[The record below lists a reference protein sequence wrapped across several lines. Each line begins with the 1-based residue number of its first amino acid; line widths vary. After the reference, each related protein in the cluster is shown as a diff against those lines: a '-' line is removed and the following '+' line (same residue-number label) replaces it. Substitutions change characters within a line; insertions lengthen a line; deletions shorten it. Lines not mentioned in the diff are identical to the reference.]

1 MRGNDER
8 RSPAEGASTE
18 AEVSAFEAVLI
29 DPMQEKDE
37 ELKDRQFVTALARG
51 LEVLRC
57 FTPRESLLGN
67 QELAKK
73 TGLPKPT
80 VSRLTHTLTR
90 LGYLRHL
97 PHSGKYQL
105 EVGVMSFGYA
115 MLSNLS
121 IRALARPL
129 MEEMAGYA
137 KAAVAM
143 AARDRLSMVYLD
155 VVHGEANL
163 TMRRQ
168 VGSHLSLHRSAI
180 GRACLAAMPE
190 DEREFILG
198 HIRKRHP
205 EDWPE
210 VRKGLERAFRD
221 YADYGFC
228 LSLGEWHRDVNA
240 VGVALHH
247 ESHGLLA
254 FNCGGPSFHL
264 KREKLEDDIGPRL
277 LHMVHNIEA
286 ATRCPRPVT
295 ESWQPA

>member
-51 LEVLRC
+51 LELLRC

-168 VGSHLSLHRSAI
+168 GGSHLSLHRSAI

-228 LSLGEWHRDVNA
+228 LSLGEWQRDVNA

-286 ATRCPRPVT
+286 ATR
-295 ESWQPA
+295 

>member
-8 RSPAEGASTE
+8 RSPAEGTE
-18 AEVSAFEAVLI
+18 ASAFERVLI
-29 DPMQEKDE
+29 DPMQEEDE

-51 LEVLRC
+51 LELLRC

-67 QELAKK
+67 QELARK

-97 PHSGKYQL
+97 PQSGKYQL
-105 EVGVMSFGYA
+105 EAGVMSFGYA

-121 IRALARPL
+121 IRAVARPL

-168 VGSHLSLHRSAI
+168 VGSHLSLYRSAI
-180 GRACLAAMPE
+180 GRACLAALLE
-190 DEREFILG
+190 DEREFLLG

-205 EDWPE
+205 DDWPE

-228 LSLGEWHRDVNA
+228 LSLGEWQRDVNA
-240 VGVALHH
+240 VGVALRH

-286 ATRCPRPVT
+286 ATR
-295 ESWQPA
+295 

>member
-37 ELKDRQFVTALARG
+37 ELQDRQFVTALARG
-51 LEVLRC
+51 LELLRC

-228 LSLGEWHRDVNA
+228 LSLGEWQRDVNA

-286 ATRCPRPVT
+286 ATR
-295 ESWQPA
+295 

>member
-51 LEVLRC
+51 LELLRC

-73 TGLPKPT
+73 PGLPKPT

-228 LSLGEWHRDVNA
+228 LSLGEWQRDVNA

-286 ATRCPRPVT
+286 ATR
-295 ESWQPA
+295 

>member
-1 MRGNDER
+1 MRDNDGR

-51 LEVLRC
+51 LELLRC

-228 LSLGEWHRDVNA
+228 LSLGEWQRDVNA

-286 ATRCPRPVT
+286 ATR
-295 ESWQPA
+295 

>member
-51 LEVLRC
+51 LELLRC

-155 VVHGEANL
+155 VVHCEANL

-228 LSLGEWHRDVNA
+228 LSLGEWQRDVNA

-286 ATRCPRPVT
+286 ATR
-295 ESWQPA
+295 

>member
-51 LEVLRC
+51 LELLRC

-180 GRACLAAMPE
+180 GRACLAAMQE

-228 LSLGEWHRDVNA
+228 LSLGEWQRDVNA

-286 ATRCPRPVT
+286 ATR
-295 ESWQPA
+295 

>member
-51 LEVLRC
+51 LELLRC

-180 GRACLAAMPE
+180 GRACLATMPE

-228 LSLGEWHRDVNA
+228 LSLGEWQRDVNA

-286 ATRCPRPVT
+286 ATR
-295 ESWQPA
+295 

>member
-18 AEVSAFEAVLI
+18 AEMSAFEAVLI

-51 LEVLRC
+51 LELLRC

-97 PHSGKYQL
+97 PPSGKYQL

-228 LSLGEWHRDVNA
+228 LSLGEWQRDVNA

-286 ATRCPRPVT
+286 ATR
-295 ESWQPA
+295 

>member
-51 LEVLRC
+51 LELLRC

-67 QELAKK
+67 QELAKM

-228 LSLGEWHRDVNA
+228 LSLGEWQRDVNA

-286 ATRCPRPVT
+286 ATR
-295 ESWQPA
+295 

>member
-51 LEVLRC
+51 LELLRC

-228 LSLGEWHRDVNA
+228 LSLGEWQRDVNA

-277 LHMVHNIEA
+277 LHMVHSIEA
-286 ATRCPRPVT
+286 ATR
-295 ESWQPA
+295 

>member
-8 RSPAEGASTE
+8 RSPAEGASAE

-29 DPMQEKDE
+29 DPMQENDE

-51 LEVLRC
+51 LELLRC

-228 LSLGEWHRDVNA
+228 LSLGEWQRDVNA

-286 ATRCPRPVT
+286 ATR
-295 ESWQPA
+295 

>member
-51 LEVLRC
+51 LELLRC

-198 HIRKRHP
+198 HFRKRHP

-228 LSLGEWHRDVNA
+228 LSLGEWQRDVNA

-286 ATRCPRPVT
+286 ATR
-295 ESWQPA
+295 

>member
-1 MRGNDER
+1 MRVNDER

-29 DPMQEKDE
+29 DPMQENDE

-51 LEVLRC
+51 LELLRC

-228 LSLGEWHRDVNA
+228 LSLGEWQRDVNA

-286 ATRCPRPVT
+286 ATR
-295 ESWQPA
+295 

>member
-51 LEVLRC
+51 LELLRC

-168 VGSHLSLHRSAI
+168 VGSHLSLHCSAI

-228 LSLGEWHRDVNA
+228 LSLGEWQRDVNA

-286 ATRCPRPVT
+286 ATR
-295 ESWQPA
+295 

>member
-51 LEVLRC
+51 LELLRC

-228 LSLGEWHRDVNA
+228 LSLGEWQRDVNA

-264 KREKLEDDIGPRL
+264 KRERLEDDIGPRL

-286 ATRCPRPVT
+286 ATR
-295 ESWQPA
+295 

>member
-51 LEVLRC
+51 LELLRC

-205 EDWPE
+205 EDWSE

-228 LSLGEWHRDVNA
+228 LSLGEWQRDVNA

-286 ATRCPRPVT
+286 ATR
-295 ESWQPA
+295 

>member
-37 ELKDRQFVTALARG
+37 ELKGRQFVTALARG
-51 LEVLRC
+51 LELLRC

-228 LSLGEWHRDVNA
+228 LSLGEWQRDVNA

-286 ATRCPRPVT
+286 ATR
-295 ESWQPA
+295 

>member
-8 RSPAEGASTE
+8 RSPAGGASTE

-51 LEVLRC
+51 LELLRC

-228 LSLGEWHRDVNA
+228 LSLGEWQRDVNA

-286 ATRCPRPVT
+286 ATR
-295 ESWQPA
+295 

>member
-51 LEVLRC
+51 LELLRC

-105 EVGVMSFGYA
+105 EAGVMSFGYA

-228 LSLGEWHRDVNA
+228 LSLGEWQRDVNA

-286 ATRCPRPVT
+286 ATR
-295 ESWQPA
+295 

>member
-51 LEVLRC
+51 LELLRC

-228 LSLGEWHRDVNA
+228 LSLGEWQRDVNA

-264 KREKLEDDIGPRL
+264 KREKLEDDIGPRP

-286 ATRCPRPVT
+286 ATR
-295 ESWQPA
+295 

>member
-1 MRGNDER
+1 
-8 RSPAEGASTE
+8 SPAEGASTE

-51 LEVLRC
+51 LELLRC

-228 LSLGEWHRDVNA
+228 LSLGEWQRDVNA

-286 ATRCPRPVT
+286 ATR
-295 ESWQPA
+295 

>member
-51 LEVLRC
+51 LELLRC

-228 LSLGEWHRDVNA
+228 LSLGEWQRDVNA

-247 ESHGLLA
+247 ESHWLLA

-286 ATRCPRPVT
+286 ATR
-295 ESWQPA
+295 

>member
-51 LEVLRC
+51 LELLRC

-121 IRALARPL
+121 IRARARPL

-228 LSLGEWHRDVNA
+228 LSLGEWQRDVNA

-247 ESHGLLA
+247 ESQGLLA

-286 ATRCPRPVT
+286 ATR
-295 ESWQPA
+295 

>member
-51 LEVLRC
+51 LELLRC

-168 VGSHLSLHRSAI
+168 VGSRLSLHRSAI

-228 LSLGEWHRDVNA
+228 LSLGEWQRDVNA

-286 ATRCPRPVT
+286 ATR
-295 ESWQPA
+295 

>member
-51 LEVLRC
+51 LELLRC

-143 AARDRLSMVYLD
+143 AARDRLSVVYLD

-228 LSLGEWHRDVNA
+228 LSLGEWQRDVNA

-286 ATRCPRPVT
+286 ATR
-295 ESWQPA
+295 

>member
-51 LEVLRC
+51 LELLRC

-163 TMRRQ
+163 PMRRQ

-228 LSLGEWHRDVNA
+228 LSLGEWQRDVNA

-286 ATRCPRPVT
+286 ATR
-295 ESWQPA
+295 

>member
-51 LEVLRC
+51 LELLRC

-228 LSLGEWHRDVNA
+228 LSLGEWQRDVNA

-254 FNCGGPSFHL
+254 FSCGGPSFHL

-286 ATRCPRPVT
+286 ATR
-295 ESWQPA
+295 

>member
-51 LEVLRC
+51 LELLRC

-228 LSLGEWHRDVNA
+228 LSLDEWQRDVNA

-286 ATRCPRPVT
+286 ATR
-295 ESWQPA
+295 

>member
-51 LEVLRC
+51 LELLRC

-143 AARDRLSMVYLD
+143 AAHDRLSMVYLD

-228 LSLGEWHRDVNA
+228 LSLGEWQRDVNA

-286 ATRCPRPVT
+286 ATR
-295 ESWQPA
+295 

>member
-18 AEVSAFEAVLI
+18 AEMSAFEAVLI

-51 LEVLRC
+51 LELLRC

-228 LSLGEWHRDVNA
+228 LSLGEWQRDVNA

-286 ATRCPRPVT
+286 ATR
-295 ESWQPA
+295 

>member
-51 LEVLRC
+51 LELLRC

-228 LSLGEWHRDVNA
+228 LSLGEWQRDVNA
-240 VGVALHH
+240 VRVALHH

-286 ATRCPRPVT
+286 ATR
-295 ESWQPA
+295 

>member
-51 LEVLRC
+51 LELLRC

-180 GRACLAAMPE
+180 GRARLAAMPE

-228 LSLGEWHRDVNA
+228 LSLGEWQRDVNA

-286 ATRCPRPVT
+286 ATR
-295 ESWQPA
+295 

>member
-51 LEVLRC
+51 LELLRC

-137 KAAVAM
+137 KAAVAHGGPRPAEHGLPRRGAWRGQPDHASPGRQPPL
-143 AARDRLSMVYLD
+143 AAPQRDRS
-155 VVHGEANL
+155 
-163 TMRRQ
+163 
-168 VGSHLSLHRSAI
+168 
-180 GRACLAAMPE
+180 ACLAAMPE

-228 LSLGEWHRDVNA
+228 LSLGEWQRDVNA

-286 ATRCPRPVT
+286 ATR
-295 ESWQPA
+295 

>member
-51 LEVLRC
+51 LELLRC

-80 VSRLTHTLTR
+80 VSRLTYTLTR

-228 LSLGEWHRDVNA
+228 LSLGEWQRDVNA

-286 ATRCPRPVT
+286 ATR
-295 ESWQPA
+295 